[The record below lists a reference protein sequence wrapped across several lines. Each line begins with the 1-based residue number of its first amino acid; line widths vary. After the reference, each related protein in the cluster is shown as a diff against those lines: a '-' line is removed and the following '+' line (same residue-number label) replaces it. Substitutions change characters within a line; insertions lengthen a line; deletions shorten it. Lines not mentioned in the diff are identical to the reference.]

1 MMFKHL
7 LPGCHPKPLS
17 SYLKAL
23 GILRIIA
30 EQRDSQVK
38 GCWEGEIFSIITSLD
53 KSTLETFFCE
63 KYSPTPIVA
72 PWNGGSG
79 FYPGDKLE
87 GIEAILSS
95 DQGRFTEYRKV
106 ISQIKEWPEISSVNT
121 LSEVKQTLSYA
132 VAQTKP
138 GKEKNK
144 LEGLLREIDN
154 NIPSPEIL
162 EKQDLAQ
169 ITLAEIE
176 KLSKENTE
184 KRDLWRNW
192 WNILKKARTK
202 CNEINRSLN
211 KGLMLPLCR
220 IRLPESTLQWL
231 DAVYALRPDE
241 KRFYNPIFGTGGNDG
256 KLELSNNFMQR
267 VAELFI
273 SGDSERAKSLF
284 NSSAYGMV
292 LPGLTEA
299 KIGQYDPGRAGGFN
313 QGMGIKNKDFKINPW
328 DFILAIEGALVF
340 AGAICRR
347 NSIAG
352 LSQFAAPFTV
362 EFSPVGFSS
371 SAYKEKGR
379 YETWL
384 PLWHNPASY
393 AEVRYLFSEGR
404 SVIGRKMARTGIEFS
419 RAVGT
424 LGVDRGIE
432 SFERYAFLKRR
443 GKSYVA
449 LPVSRI
455 PVFYKPGVEL
465 LDELDVPMFQFR
477 RFLREFNA
485 IPDTFQRVKQGI
497 DEAIFNYCLKPEPY
511 AFSQLVRAIGNMEKL
526 IAMRDRSKLPQ
537 LERPLYGLSPRWIEQ
552 SDDGSIEVRIAG
564 SLSSIQATGKVGP
577 IRSNMAGVN
586 PSDPRN
592 WSDGNQKSCWAG
604 SSLAERLG
612 TVLLR
617 RLLEAEQTSAPRVPI
632 KGRLQVSPEDVMLFL
647 LGECDENKIEEL
659 LWGFTL
665 IDWRKPGLE
674 PIRSRWEKP
683 VVDEPLSRSWCLLKL
698 LHSPDKIRD
707 IEIKRETRV
716 ANLLLSG
723 HFQDAC
729 NVAIHRLF
737 VSGLN
742 PYQVGYVENLNP
754 ILILAS
760 LLIPIKD
767 QWKLENLVLKPT
779 NFK

>member
-1 MMFKHL
+1 MSKHL
-7 LPGCHPKPLS
+7 LSGCHPKPLS

-38 GCWEGEIFSIITSLD
+38 GCWEGEIFTINTSLE
-53 KSTLETFFCE
+53 KSALETFFCE
-63 KYSPTPIVA
+63 EYSPTPIVA

-79 FYPGDKLE
+79 FYPGDELE
-87 GIEAILSS
+87 GIRAILKS
-95 DQGRFTEYRKV
+95 DQSRFAEYRKI
-106 ISQIKEWPEISSVNT
+106 ISQIKEWPEIASVNN
-121 LSEVKQTLSYA
+121 LGEVRQTLSYA
-132 VAQTKP
+132 ISQTKP
-138 GKEKNK
+138 GKKKGE
-144 LEGLLREIDN
+144 LEGLLREIDRKM
-154 NIPSPEIL
+154 PSPQAM
-162 EKQDLAQ
+162 EKQDLDQ

-176 KLSKENTE
+176 KLSKEDNE
-184 KRDLWRNW
+184 NRDLWRDW
-192 WNILKKARTK
+192 WKVLRKARSK
-202 CNEINRSLN
+202 CGEIHRGLN
-211 KGLMLPLCR
+211 KGIMLPLCR

-231 DAVYALRPDE
+231 DAVYALRPDD
-241 KRFYNPIFGTGGNDG
+241 KRFYNPIFGTGGNEG
-256 KLELSNNFMQR
+256 RLEFSNHFMQR

-273 SGDSERAKSLF
+273 SGDPERAKGLF

-292 LPGLTEA
+292 LPGLTGA

-313 QGMGIKNKDFKINPW
+313 QGMGIEKKDFKINPW

-340 AGAICRR
+340 AGAVCRR
-347 NSIAG
+347 NAIAE
-352 LSQFAAPFTV
+352 LSRFAAPFTV

-384 PLWHNPASY
+384 PLWQNPASY

-404 SVIGRKMARTGIEFS
+404 SVIGRKVARTGIEFS

-443 GKSYVA
+443 GESYVA

-465 LDELDVPMFQFR
+465 LDELDIPLFQFS
-477 RFLREFNA
+477 RFLREFNT
-485 IPDTFQRVKQGI
+485 IPDTFQRAKQGI

-511 AFSQLVRAIGNMEKL
+511 AFSQLVRAVGNMEKL
-526 IAMRDRSKLPQ
+526 VAMRDRSKPPR
-537 LERPLYGLSPRWIEQ
+537 LERPLYGLSPRWIDQ

-564 SLSSIQATGKVGP
+564 SLSSIQATGRVGP
-577 IRSNMAGVN
+577 IRSNMAGVS

-592 WSDGNQKSCWAG
+592 WSDGNLKSCWVG

-612 TVLLR
+612 AVLLR
-617 RLLEAEQTSAPRVPI
+617 RLLEADQASALRVPI
-632 KGRLQVSPEDVMLFL
+632 EGRLRVSPEDVMSFL

-674 PIRSRWEKP
+674 PIRSRWGKP
-683 VVDEPLSRSWCLLKL
+683 LLDGPLSRSWCLLKL
-698 LHSPDKIRD
+698 LHTPAKIRD
-707 IEIKRETRV
+707 TEIKRETRV
-716 ANLLLSG
+716 ANLLHAG
-723 HFQDAC
+723 HLQEAC
-729 NVAIHRLF
+729 NVAIRRLF

-742 PYQVGYVENLNP
+742 PYQVEYGENMNP

-767 QWKLENLVLKPT
+767 QWKLENLVLKPE
-779 NFK
+779 NPK